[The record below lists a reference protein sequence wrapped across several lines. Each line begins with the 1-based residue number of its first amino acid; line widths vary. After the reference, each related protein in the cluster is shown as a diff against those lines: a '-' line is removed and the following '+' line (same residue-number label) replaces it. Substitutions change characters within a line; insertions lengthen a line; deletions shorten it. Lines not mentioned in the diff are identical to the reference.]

1 MAKNYTSTGTV
12 TRYNRLLPGSSD
24 GAFRGADF
32 SSEASLVDQ
41 TRLAFVRNM
50 WRDYESE
57 NGGCVETSPGFR
69 LCKLIESNGKAHGLW
84 DYRYNNVDYVI
95 CHMGTSLY
103 AIRHDNRDSGTSD
116 LPSPVSTAVADADS
130 QAFVYNGKFY
140 LLDGTTYWVM
150 NGVSSLT
157 AVSSSSPYEP
167 ITYSDEEEYEQRN
180 MLTDKFVER
189 WNVVDVS
196 ARTVEANYG
205 VVLSLSGSTATVTAI
220 NSTRQV
226 LYIPGSYTIDGV
238 TYNIINIADGAF
250 KGNTRLKKV
259 VILGCNSI
267 GANAFDGC
275 SELKEVVIH
284 SFGSI
289 GALAF
294 ANTTK
299 LATAWLGGSGT
310 ISSTAFGAEA
320 HTPTL
325 NLLLTRSAES
335 AISIGGVIKHFN
347 CSMYA
352 GIAGDTL
359 TLTESYPTYSA
370 YSMFNSN
377 SGTYI
382 GSPTEPLSDGGS
394 WTVELLRPRSN
405 VAMRFS
411 GESVATKYIAI
422 TIVGADGSIFTDE
435 STTDGASLASDS
447 EDTACAADFYI
458 LDPCTSITKI
468 TLQGAITGGKE
479 RAMNVWYNHSTKLV
493 SGIEISGVN
502 CEAYKDGTSYY
513 TRIRLFAKS
522 PGLLSDVVLKLYG
535 TAAAGKF
542 STSASAANY
551 ADSSGGYAGT
561 SKAAINGC
569 NVCTVFDGRPFFTGN
584 PDLPNTVFY
593 CGRRSDT
600 GIIDPGYIGVCSFFN
615 DGTGNS
621 RNNAL
626 LAAGSVLMVF
636 KERSGVEGSIFY
648 HSPRET
654 GLDFLPK
661 DYPSVEGAS
670 GYDCLGAAYNF
681 LDDYVFVT
689 ASGLSAVDK
698 QQLNLERTIG
708 HRSSNIDRLLGGMDL
723 SKAKLCEWKGYLV
736 LCCEGEILLADS
748 RRMFENNTG
757 GVEYEWFRLTDVGY
771 WWNQYV
777 KYQTM
782 TGGELNGIP
791 ITRYQLVEYGSP
803 TGRYLTV
810 SDEAMEVCSYSS
822 GTFTATEDGV
832 TYTVT
837 MQYDPSTMEAVTA
850 TDEYV
855 GGYFCPA
862 RQVLNLG
869 GVLYFSFDN
878 GGICCFNT
886 DKRGINFCS
895 YSQIADVL
903 YIQEGG
909 SMVRVAIKDSEN
921 VVQSGEIVP
930 AYTYESGKGYRL
942 WGEIPIER
950 GSDGYIYRL
959 ELPLNPVSRYEMDS
973 HWYTYCGRSYRSEMA
988 TRYDDCGTPFLSK
1001 CTIHDS
1007 LVITAKSMSN
1017 SSFRMMVRTDREEWG
1032 AWKIIERTVAS
1043 QADFT
1048 NFYFDAQSFRSR
1060 RMLIYKSREREKKWV
1075 RKQYCLQT
1083 DCFKTPFGI
1092 YNLGYGYSIY
1102 GKVRT

>member
-1 MAKNYTSTGTV
+1 MGNHYTSTGSV

-69 LCKLIESNGKAHGLW
+69 LCKLISNNGKAHGLW

-95 CHMGTSLY
+95 FHIGKSLY
-103 AIRHDNRDSGTSD
+103 AIRHDSRDSGISD
-116 LPSPVSTAVADADS
+116 LPAPVSTAVADADS
-130 QAFVYNGKFY
+130 QAFVFNGKFY

-150 NGVSSLT
+150 NGVSSLSS
-157 AVSSSSPYEP
+157 VSSGSPYVP

-180 MLTDKFVER
+180 MLTDSFIER
-189 WNVVDVS
+189 WNVVDVN
-196 ARTVEANYG
+196 ARITEANYG
-205 VVLSLSGSTATVTAI
+205 VVLSLSGTTATVTGI

-226 LYIPGSYTIDGV
+226 LYIPGSYTIDDV
-238 TYNIINIADGAF
+238 TYDTVNIAAGAF
-250 KGNTRLKKV
+250 QGNKRIKKV
-259 VILGCNSI
+259 VILKCGVI
-267 GANAFDGC
+267 GENAFNGC
-275 SELKEVVIH
+275 TSLSCVTIH
-284 SFGSI
+284 SFSEI
-289 GALAF
+289 KANAF
-294 ANTTK
+294 ANTTA
-299 LATAWLGGSGT
+299 LNETWLGGNGT
-310 ISSTAFGAEA
+310 ISATAFESSDDE
-320 HTPTL
+320 PRM
-325 NLLLTRSAES
+325 NLYLTRSAES
-335 AISIGGVIKHFN
+335 GITTSRVIKSLN

-352 GIAGDTL
+352 GVVGDTL
-359 TLTESYPTYSA
+359 SLRETYPLYSLVNV
-370 YSMFNSN
+370 SSN
-377 SGTYI
+377 SGSYI
-382 GSPTEPLSDGGS
+382 GPLQEPLSDGGS

-405 VAMRFS
+405 VGFMFR
-411 GESVATKYIAI
+411 GEGVTTKYAAV
-422 TIVGADGSIFTDE
+422 TIVGKDGSIFSDT
-435 STTDGASLASDS
+435 STTDGAAMISES
-447 EDTACAADFYI
+447 EDSACAADFYI
-458 LDPCTSITKI
+458 LDPCTSITQVTI
-468 TLQGAITGGKE
+468 QGSVTGGKE
-479 RAMNVWYNHSTKLV
+479 QAIEVWYNHATKIA
-493 SGIEISGVN
+493 SGKAINGVN

-513 TRIRLFAKS
+513 TRLRLFAKS
-522 PGLLSDVVLKLYG
+522 PGLLSDIVLKLRG
-535 TAAAGKF
+535 VAKAGEFKN
-542 STSASAANY
+542 SGAANY
-551 ADSSGGYAGT
+551 ADASGGYSGT
-561 SKAAINGC
+561 SASAINGC
-569 NVCTVFDGRPFFTGN
+569 RVCTVFDGRPFFTGN
-584 PDLPNTVFY
+584 PSLPNTVFY

-621 RNNAL
+621 GNNAL

-670 GYDCLGAAYNF
+670 GYDCMGAAYNF
-681 LDDYVFVT
+681 LDDYVFIT

-708 HRSSNIDRLLGGMDL
+708 HRSSNIDRLLGEMDL

-736 LCCEGEILLADS
+736 LCCEGEIFLADS
-748 RRMFENNTG
+748 RKMFENATG
-757 GVEYEWFRLTDVGY
+757 GAEYEWFRLTEIGY
-771 WWNQYV
+771 WWNQRQM
-777 KYQTM
+777 YQTM
-782 TGGELNGIP
+782 TGGEINGIP
-791 ITRYQLVEYGSP
+791 ITGYQLVQYGAD

-810 SDEAMEVCSYSS
+810 SDVAREAVNYTT
-822 GTFTATEDGV
+822 GTFAAENGEAIQ
-832 TYTVT
+832 
-837 MQYDPSTMEAVTA
+837 MHYDPTTLEAVTL
-850 TDEYV
+850 TDEFV

-878 GGICCFNT
+878 GGLCCFNT

-895 YSQIADVL
+895 YSQEADTL
-903 YIQEGG
+903 YVQVDG
-909 SMVRVAIKDSEN
+909 SMVRVAIKDSEA
-921 VVQSGEIVP
+921 VVQAKETVP
-930 AYTYESGKGYRL
+930 AYIYENGQGYRL

-950 GSDGYIYRL
+950 GNDGNIYRL

-973 HWYTYCGRSYRSEMA
+973 HWYTYCGRRYRSELA
-988 TRYDDCGTPFLSK
+988 TRYDDCGSPFLAK
-1001 CTIHDS
+1001 NTLYDS

-1017 SSFRMMVRTDREEWG
+1017 SNFLMMVRTDREEWG
-1032 AWKIIERTVAS
+1032 SWKIIERTVAS

-1048 NFYFDAQSFRSR
+1048 NFYFDAHSFRSR

-1075 RKQYCLQT
+1075 RKQYCLQV
-1083 DCFKTPFGI
+1083 DCFRTPFGI

>member
-1 MAKNYTSTGTV
+1 MANHYTSTGSV

-69 LCKLIESNGKAHGLW
+69 LCKLIENNGKAHGLW
-84 DYRYNNVDYVI
+84 DYRYNDVDYVI

-103 AIRHDNRDSGTSD
+103 AIRHDSRDSGIAD
-116 LPSPVSTAVADADS
+116 LPIPVSTAVADADS
-130 QAFVYNGKFY
+130 QAFVFNGKFY
-140 LLDGTTYWVM
+140 LLDGTTYWMM
-150 NGVSSLT
+150 NGVSSLS
-157 AVSSSSPYEP
+157 AVSSGSPYVP

-180 MLTDKFVER
+180 MLTDSFIER

-196 ARTVEANYG
+196 TRIAEDNYG
-205 VVLSLSGSTATVTAI
+205 VVLSLNGTTATVTGI
-220 NSTRQV
+220 NSTRRA

-238 TYNIINIADGAF
+238 TYDTVNIAAGAF
-250 KGNTRLKKV
+250 RNNTRLRNI
-259 VILGCNSI
+259 VILKCGVI
-267 GANAFDGC
+267 GENAFNGC
-275 SELKEVVIH
+275 TSLSSVTIH
-284 SFGSI
+284 SFGEI
-289 GALAF
+289 QANAF
-294 ANTTK
+294 AGTTA
-299 LATAWLGGSGT
+299 LYTAWLGGNGT
-310 ISSTAFGAEA
+310 ISETAFGAS
-320 HTPTL
+320 HTPTM
-325 NLLLTRSAES
+325 NLLFTREEDSNI
-335 AISIGGVIKHFN
+335 AISGHPMQFN
-347 CSMYA
+347 CSMYVGVA
-352 GIAGDTL
+352 GEML
-359 TLTESYPTYSA
+359 TMSETYPTYTSA
-370 YSMFNSN
+370 KVFVNQGS
-377 SGTYI
+377 YI
-382 GSPTEPLSDGGS
+382 GTPKEPLSDSGS
-394 WTVELLRPRSN
+394 WAVDLYRPRSK
-405 VAMRFS
+405 VEMRLDGDNIKS
-411 GESVATKYIAI
+411 KHIAI
-422 TIVGADGSIFTDE
+422 TIVGVDGSIFEDA
-435 STTDGASLASDS
+435 SATDGASLASDN
-447 EDTACAADFYI
+447 EDAACAADFYI
-458 LDPCTSITKI
+458 LDPCSTVTKI
-468 TLQGAITGGKE
+468 TLQGAVTGGKE
-479 RAMNVWYNHSTKLV
+479 RGMTVWYNHNTKLI
-493 SGIEISGVN
+493 SGAEIDGVN
-502 CEAYKDGTSYY
+502 CEVYKDGTSYY
-513 TRIRLFAKS
+513 TRVRLFATS
-522 PGLLSDVVLKLYG
+522 PGLLRDVVLKLYG

-542 STSASAANY
+542 STSAGAANY
-551 ADSSGGYAGT
+551 VDASGGYTGT
-561 SKAAINGC
+561 SKAAINRC

-708 HRSSNIDRLLGGMDL
+708 HRSSNIDRLLGGIDL

-736 LCCEGEILLADS
+736 LCCEGEIFLADS
-748 RRMFENNTG
+748 RKMFENATG
-757 GVEYEWFRLTDVGY
+757 GAEYEWFRLTDIGY
-771 WWNQYV
+771 WWNQRQMY
-777 KYQTM
+777 KTM
-782 TGGELNGIP
+782 TGSEINGIP
-791 ITRYQLVEYGSP
+791 ITGYQLVQYGAA

-810 SDEAMEVCSYSS
+810 SDVAREAVSFTT
-822 GTFTATEDGV
+822 GTFAAENGETIQ
-832 TYTVT
+832 
-837 MQYDPSTMEAVTA
+837 MHYDPTTMEAVTL

-886 DKRGINFCS
+886 DKRGINFCT
-895 YSQIADVL
+895 YSNGSDAL
-903 YIQEGG
+903 YVPESG
-909 SMVRVAIKDSEN
+909 SMISVRLKSSDE

-930 AYTYESGKGYRL
+930 AYIYETGKGYRL

-950 GSDGYIYRL
+950 GSDGHIYRL

-973 HWYTYCGRSYRSEMA
+973 HWYTYCGRSYRSELA
-988 TRYDDCGTPFLSK
+988 TRYDDCGSPFLAK
-1001 CTIHDS
+1001 NTLHDS

-1017 SSFRMMVRTDREEWG
+1017 SNFLMMVRTDREEWG

-1048 NFYFDAQSFRSR
+1048 NFYFDAHSFRSR

-1075 RKQYCLQT
+1075 RKQYCLQV
-1083 DCFKTPFGI
+1083 DCFRTPFGI
-1092 YNLGYGYSIY
+1092 YNLGYGYTIY